1 MLWTIFVILIA
12 LWALGLV
19 TANTIGGF
27 IHILLLLAIAVVLIR
42 VIQGR
47 KPIS

>member
-1 MLWTIFVILIA
+1 MLWTIAVVLVL

-19 TANTIGGF
+19 TANTMGGF
-27 IHILLLLAIAVVLIR
+27 IHLLLIAAVVTVLIR

-47 KPIS
+47 NPV

>member
-1 MLWTIFVILIA
+1 MLWTIAVVLLI

-19 TANTIGGF
+19 TAYTMSGF
-27 IHILLLLAIAVVLIR
+27 IHVLLVFAVVVVLIR

-47 KPIS
+47 RAVL